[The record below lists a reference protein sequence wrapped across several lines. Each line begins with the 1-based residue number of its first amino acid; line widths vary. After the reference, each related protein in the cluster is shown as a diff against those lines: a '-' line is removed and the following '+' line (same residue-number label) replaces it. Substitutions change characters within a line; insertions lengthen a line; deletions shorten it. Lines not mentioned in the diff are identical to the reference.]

1 MLNYNRL
8 FSGSK
13 TNKKVRK
20 KRTQWVH
27 IIQNND
33 TLVYVNRKKYV
44 TVFVTIRLGHFK
56 HTRNSMKK
64 DLYCKIKIDKVKR
77 SNSNTKGFVYTRI
90 TTINVS
96 NKFSRTDN

>member
-1 MLNYNRL
+1 
-8 FSGSK
+8 
-13 TNKKVRK
+13 
-20 KRTQWVH
+20 
-27 IIQNND
+27 
-33 TLVYVNRKKYV
+33 
-44 TVFVTIRLGHFK
+44 
-56 HTRNSMKK
+56 MKK